1 MRKLFAR
8 AFLVLGLIVLVP
20 YSVKAGDLVFCGGKD
35 NDFLQMVISQDIP
48 CRVVDNPH
56 EAVRSAGRGSG
67 VFIAAEGYPDV
78 RTEIDAEVYR
88 LARSKN
94 LRLFIEYPSFIPG
107 QDLPEE
113 TYHGKYERAV
123 VTSDV
128 FGEDLPQMS
137 VMTMNDCHILDA
149 VAEDPLVVYA
159 KVAGFDRAEYG
170 LTDTDVY
177 PMLFHYGKNVM
188 VAATRLSEF
197 STSRFG
203 PDRSWKVFWETVVSW
218 LCRETVTL
226 DEWQSDPRPMYSRN
240 EPLPADARKT
250 AVKKGADWL
259 IKAKLFIHPSWKK
272 QALEYQGD
280 GTNPF
285 GPPVPQTALCGNGS
299 LGVLEGHASNIY
311 MDGRQQYRYW
321 RRCDVQGEVSFLLS
335 CAYALTDEK
344 VYKEYAENLMDYIF
358 YESVYRQGA
367 HDDKESP
374 VYGLLGWGDGQNWVF
389 YSDDNARAVL
399 GAMGASSLMGNERWN
414 RQIVENILANFRTA
428 SKQGF
433 HGERLHEGDI
443 TSNGWEYY
451 SNRDLV
457 FVNMNFEAYSWAL
470 YLWLYD
476 KTGYEPLLRKAESAI
491 RITMESYPD
500 GWRPIQGFQMERAR
514 ILLPLAWLIRAEDT
528 PEHREWLDIIMND
541 LLKCQ
546 DECGAVV
553 ETYVNG
559 TGGAN
564 GRTQSNASYGTTEA
578 PLNFSNDD
586 KVSDLL
592 YTCNFLVFGLN
603 EAVKATQDG
612 KYDKA
617 LDKLADFILRAQVR
631 SENHPDIDGAWFRA
645 FDFGRWDY
653 WAENADAGWGA
664 WCTLSGWIQSW
675 LVGTEA
681 MLEKDT
687 SLWDI
692 TKDMDVKKHFDESLW
707 MLESRETAPG
717 MNTQGE

>member
-1 MRKLFAR
+1 MRKVLTHA
-8 AFLVLGLIVLVP
+8 AVLLVLSICPFLVQ
-20 YSVKAGDLVFCGGKD
+20 ARDLVFCGDDD
-35 NDFLQMVISQDIP
+35 NDFLKLLKSQSIP
-48 CRVVDNPH
+48 CSIVSDPH
-56 EAVRSAGRGSG
+56 EAVRSARPGSG
-67 VFIAAEGYPDV
+67 VFISAAGYPDL
-78 RTEIDAEVYR
+78 RTEIGPDDYR
-88 LARSKN
+88 LAKSRN
-94 LRLFIEYPSFIPG
+94 LRLFVEYPSSIPG
-107 QDLPEE
+107 QNPVGE
-113 TYHGKYERAV
+113 TYHGKFERAV
-123 VTSDV
+123 ITSDI

-137 VMTMNDCHILDA
+137 VLTVNDCSIIRTE
-149 VAEDPLVVYA
+149 VADPLVVYA
-159 KVAGFDRAEYG
+159 KVAGFDKAEYG

-177 PMLFHYGKNVM
+177 PLLFLCNRNVM
-188 VAATRLSEF
+188 VSATRLSEF

-203 PDRSWKVFWETVVSW
+203 PDRSWKAFWETVVSW
-218 LCRETVTL
+218 LCRENVSL
-226 DEWQSDPRPMYSRN
+226 EGWKSDPSPMYSKD
-240 EPLPADARKT
+240 EPLPADARIT
-250 AVKKGADWL
+250 AVRKGADWL
-259 IKAKLFIHPSWKK
+259 FKAKLFIHPSWKK

-311 MDGRQQYRYW
+311 LDGRQQYRYW

-335 CAYALTDEK
+335 CAYALTDEP

-358 YESVYRQGA
+358 YDSVYRQGA
-367 HDDKESP
+367 HDDRESP

-389 YSDDNARAVL
+389 YGDDNARAVL

-433 HGERLHEGDI
+433 HGERLHEPDI
-443 TSNGWEYY
+443 VSNGWEYY
-451 SNRDLV
+451 NDRDLV
-457 FVNMNFEAYSWAL
+457 FVNMNFEAYCWAL

-491 RITMESYPD
+491 RITMQSYPD
-500 GWRPIQGFQMERAR
+500 GWKPIQGFQMERAR
-514 ILLPLAWLIRAEDT
+514 ILLPLAWLIRVEDT
-528 PEHREWLDIIMND
+528 PEHREWLDVIMTD

-578 PLNFSNDD
+578 PLNFSNED

-603 EAVKATQDG
+603 EAVKATGDG
-612 KYDKA
+612 KYDDA
-617 LDKLADFILRAQVR
+617 LARLADFILRAQVR
-631 SENHPDIDGAWFRA
+631 SDNHPDIDGAWFRA
-645 FDFGRWDY
+645 FDFGIWDY

-675 LVGTEA
+675 LVGSEA
-681 MLEKDT
+681 MIEKNT

-692 TKDMDVKKHFDESLW
+692 TRNMDVRKHFEESMW
-707 MLESRETAPG
+707 MLDRTR
-717 MNTQGE
+717 